1 MAFLCQIPTVLQA
14 KHAENI
20 SENRQSAA
28 VKSSTKVKVAVIE
41 CLSMESILVVII
53 AEKSIHWKYIFL
65 VF

>member
-14 KHAENI
+14 KHAEN